1 LDSATRK
8 DIMAENYRIGHLIPQ
23 LKNKSTETETRVEA
37 ADLQE
42 DIQTLFKKFYTSQKG
57 LDPNEELMTLF
68 REILGEGGKV

>member
-1 LDSATRK
+1 
-8 DIMAENYRIGHLIPQ
+8 MAAHPRIVHLIPQ
-23 LKNKSTETETRVEA
+23 LKNKSAETETRVEA

-68 REILGEGGKV
+68 REVLGEGGKL